1 MRACVRACVRVCVC
15 VCVMQSM
22 RTYNCTC
29 VHIPPTLLLQE
40 QYIFIHDAILESVSC
55 GDTQIVAGDL
65 RDALEKLRMST
76 QTGQTGLASQFQV
89 KQVIHWGVGW
99 RVRGIRSQH
108 LLIITV
114 NS

>member
-1 MRACVRACVRVCVC
+1 M
-15 VCVMQSM
+15 
-22 RTYNCTC
+22 
-29 VHIPPTLLLQE
+29 
-40 QYIFIHDAILESVSC
+40 
-55 GDTQIVAGDL
+55 AGDL

-99 RVRGIRSQH
+99 SVRGIRSQH
-108 LLIITV
+108 FQGLLIITT

>member
-1 MRACVRACVRVCVC
+1 MCAYTTNSITTGAV
-15 VCVMQSM
+15 
-22 RTYNCTC
+22 
-29 VHIPPTLLLQE
+29 
-40 QYIFIHDAILESVSC
+40 YIFIHDAILESVSC

-108 LLIITV
+108 LLIITT